1 MILQYSMTNK
11 ILDKLNDGVDLAI
24 HLHNE
29 ATTNEYKKEKS
40 NHLRYLGQCLKV
52 MKEQID
58 DGRKRIKD
66 TEECGCGRESPCEV
80 LSG

>member
-1 MILQYSMTNK
+1 MTNK

-58 DGRKRIKD
+58 DEREREQSA
-66 TEECGCGRESPCEV
+66 EEHKCGREDTVAVST
-80 LSG
+80 

>member
-1 MILQYSMTNK
+1 MTNK
-11 ILDKLNDGVDLAI
+11 LLNNLYDGVDLAL
-24 HLHNE
+24 HLQKE
-29 ATTNEYKKEKS
+29 ATENKIESEKK
-40 NHLRYLGQCLKV
+40 NHLRYLGQCLSA

>member
-1 MILQYSMTNK
+1 MTNK
-11 ILDKLNDGVDLAI
+11 LLNNLYDGVDLAL
-24 HLHNE
+24 HLQNE
-29 ATTNEYKKEKS
+29 ATENKIESEKR
-40 NHLRYLGQCLKV
+40 NHLRYLGQCLRV

-66 TEECGCGRESPCEV
+66 TEECRCGRESPCEV